1 MQVKPKI
8 CKGTNK
14 AIGHGCGES
23 KYIHRFGLCS
33 KCFGTWLYSTDS
45 GNELL
50 EKSTMKGKKIVEQ
63 KEKKEWEQRKEKNLT
78 PDKYRSK
85 TLQPNINKIARLID
99 FGNPCIATGN
109 YGKMNGGHR
118 ISVGSNRTTA
128 LNLHNIFIQS
138 YQSNKFKGGDNIKY
152 DIGLEKAFGIE
163 YLDYIKAI
171 LHQAVRERIIG
182 TNPFVYFK
190 NKVRLTE
197 VKIEYLEINEIQTL
211 FNTKCNQKNIK
222 DAFLFS
228 CFTGLRLSDTRN
240 LTWGNIEAEQI
251 KFTQKKTKSQEYLP
265 LSPTVVKIL
274 KNYKPKDKNNSS
286 SPIFNLPSQQVVS
299 VNLKKW
305 GKDAGI
311 KKTITFHIARHTFA
325 TMSLTTGTEVYTVSK
340 LMGHR
345 DLRQTQRYAKVI
357 DATKVKAVNNLPRLK
372 INKRQKLTQNI

>member
-1 MQVKPKI
+1 MVNIDKRKLVNGKI
-8 CKGTNK
+8 SLLLDIHWNGERSREFLKLYLTGNRAQDKETMLLAEARRAKRQLELQSSHLGITPAFKKKYNFVEYFYNSMPEKDRLNK
-14 AIGHGCGES
+14 KNYHSGYKHLKDYTSGIVQISAIDEHWIENFL
-23 KYIHRFGLCS
+23 KY
-33 KCFGTWLYSTDS
+33 
-45 GNELL
+45 LL
-50 EKSTMKGKKIVEQ
+50 E
-63 KEKKEWEQRKEKNLT
+63 
-78 PDKYRSK
+78 
-85 TLQPNINKIARLID
+85 
-99 FGNPCIATGN
+99 
-109 YGKMNGGHR
+109 R
-118 ISVGSNRTTA
+118 ISTNSA
-128 LNLHNIFIQS
+128 L
-138 YQSNKFKGGDNIKY
+138 K
-152 DIGLEKAFGIE
+152 

-171 LHQAVRERIIG
+171 LHQAVRERIIS

-211 FNTKCNQKNIK
+211 FNTKCNQENIK

-228 CFTGLRLSDTRN
+228 CYTGLRLSDTRN

-311 KKTITFHIARHTFA
+311 KKPITFHIARHTFA